1 MPHER
6 AYNRSC
12 RLACFYED
20 RLITLD
26 RDTLADPE
34 RACASEWLLADG
46 MGGYAASTPLGI
58 NTRRQHGLLVVAT
71 KPPLGRLVLLS
82 KLEETLWLGPERY
95 DLATSFYEGATHPDG
110 YRWASSFTLDPLPT
124 LTWEVPGARLTR
136 TIARTHG
143 EPGVILLYHYEGR
156 SLAILELNPLL
167 AYRDH
172 DALHHENTFL
182 RPEVERGA
190 DTVFVHPYDAC
201 PRLALRLRGAAW
213 HTEAHW
219 YRGFVYPRD
228 RAAGLDFREDLYSPG
243 RFTLPLKPE
252 ATAAFSC
259 WAEGLS
265 AKPGHAERVSD
276 ERHRLRELG
285 SEVDGLPGLL
295 RRAADAL
302 LVRRGETGRLI
313 VASLPGAAIRARDAT
328 LALPGLC
335 LATMRTRDARAVLTE
350 LARMSYSGLLSER
363 LGEWTGEGEQPSVTS
378 TLLWV
383 LAVQRVIDATD
394 EVGFLK
400 VRLKDVLFA
409 ALDRVTR
416 GTVPGTVLRPDGL
429 LAVEQPDRLGL
440 APGNAEYPEVVIEI
454 QALWANAL
462 LIGADVATRLGDKAR
477 AEPWTAMAAET
488 RQAVQHHFWSEQ
500 AGHLADALTPGG
512 TDFTLRPHQ
521 LFAIG
526 LPHCLLP
533 ADRSL
538 RLLSAVE
545 RELLTPV
552 GLRGA
557 ASAGADERER
567 CAWPFWM
574 GLYFDALIRLKGEE
588 GKRATREWLKAFAP
602 SLESAGLGFVSER
615 FEEGDPARPAGE
627 PAHAMAVAEL
637 LRLCVRV
644 AGKPPATRSAAAPRT

>member
-6 AYNRSC
+6 AYNRFS
-12 RLACFYED
+12 REVRFHGD
-20 RLITLD
+20 RVITLD
-26 RDTLADPE
+26 SETLADPE
-34 RACASEWLLADG
+34 RASTYEWLLADG
-46 MGGYAASTPLGI
+46 IGGYAASTALGI

-95 DLATSFYEGATHPDG
+95 DLATSFYDGATHPDG
-110 YRWASSFTLDPLPT
+110 YRWAKSFKLDPLPT
-124 LTWEVPGARLTR
+124 LTWELPSARLTR

-156 SLAILELNPLL
+156 GLAILELNPLL
-167 AYRDH
+167 AYRDRN
-172 DALHHENTFL
+172 ALQHENSFV
-182 RPEVERGA
+182 RSDVERGA
-190 DTVFVHPYDAC
+190 DTVFVSPYDAC

-213 HTEAHW
+213 HTASHW
-219 YRGFVYPRD
+219 YRGFVYPHD

-243 RFTLPLKPE
+243 RFTLPLKPG

-259 WAEGLS
+259 WAGVVP
-265 AKPGHAERVSD
+265 AKPSASERVAE
-276 ERHRLRELG
+276 ERTRLRELG
-285 SEVDGLPGLL
+285 SEVDGLTGLL
-295 RRAADAL
+295 RRAADAF

-313 VASLPGAAIRARDAT
+313 IASLPGAVVNARDAA

-335 LATMRTRDARAVLTE
+335 LATARTRDARAVLLE
-350 LARMSYSGLLSER
+350 LARMSQAGLFNERLSEWS
-363 LGEWTGEGEQPSVTS
+363 EESEQPSVTAA
-378 TLLWV
+378 LLWI
-383 LAVQRVIDATD
+383 LAVQRVLDATD

-409 ALDRVTR
+409 ALDRLTR
-416 GTVPGTVLRPDGL
+416 GTVPGAILRPDGL
-429 LAVEQPDRLGL
+429 LAVEEPDRLGL
-440 APGNAEYPEVVIEI
+440 VSERAPRAAVVIET

-477 AEPWTAMAAET
+477 AEPWTALANQTRET
-488 RQAVQHHFWSEQ
+488 VQRELWSEQ
-500 AGHLADALTPGG
+500 VGYLADALTPGG
-512 TDFTLRPHQ
+512 PDLTLRPHQ

-538 RLLSAVE
+538 RLLEAVE
-545 RELLTPV
+545 RELLTPA
-552 GLRGA
+552 GIHGA
-557 ASAGADERER
+557 ASPAADAHERS
-567 CAWPFWM
+567 AWPFLM

-588 GKRATREWLKAFAP
+588 GKRRTREWLKAFAP
-602 SLESAGLGFVSER
+602 LVDSAGLGFVSER
-615 FEEGDPARPAGE
+615 FEEGDAARPAGA
-627 PAHAMAVAEL
+627 PAHAVAVAEL

-644 AGKPPATRSAAAPRT
+644 AGKPPAVRAAAAPRS